1 MDHVKIKNNTKG
13 FTLVEMIVTLIIT
26 AILAGVVIGGVIAY
40 QRYATFKKNNE
51 YAQTIYTAAQSAFTR
66 AKAGGQLDA
75 LAELMEKSE
84 YKVNQFSE
92 NMIENGASGFGTGR
106 AYYLFLGPEAPQT
119 AEGEESAYKIVYDMI
134 DDYVY
139 DATILDAVFCVEFDP
154 IDGIILGV
162 CYNDKADSFYYGMA
176 GQAPGK
182 GTSNDI
188 SDRSVE
194 ARKKMLLGY
203 YGLDDVSDRAPSS
216 LKKTALS
223 NAELVNGDTLY
234 VKWSLTSKYKYMT
247 NQLKYKI
254 QLYNADTKKMAASL
268 EVNNIPDAKNIV
280 KRQNASNV
288 GEDEL
293 YIQCNVT
300 LYEEDGKTKAVL
312 KDVRFRAYASENSV
326 MYLVLDAVD
335 LEAALL
341 SEKKDADYGDTYSIK
356 RLGLEGMNLYAR
368 VQAGGSFYKSSA
380 WKQTNTENALFAD
393 TKTTDDGKTVTYG
406 VKNARHLSNIRFAE
420 TNKND
425 KDRVN
430 ETIFLQKA
438 DFSWDGE
445 NGIISRKSVFNKGK
459 IVSAEKEGKE
469 KAFPPIE
476 EFGEDCKYTAK
487 DEKSGKVYQ
496 IQNMLLYE
504 VSVSSKAESKPLGI
518 FRNNAGTVEYVSLKK
533 VQAEGKDYVG
543 TICGLN
549 KGVLRDITTTGV
561 VKGKDY
567 VGGIAGSDI
576 TGKKQTANGEEI
588 SLVGTE
594 RIYENLKNG
603 ASVSGQSYVG
613 GITGY
618 MYGQYRVLNTERTLL
633 IQDCKN
639 TGYVEG
645 SGSCIG
651 GIAGYNKLTVIK
663 DCTSNPIPSGEKMAE
678 IEEMAEAD
686 TWTGDFVGGIIG
698 LNESAA
704 ITGCSTGAGTAKGY
718 VTGRYYVGGIAGIN
732 TTTAGTASG
741 LDGDGAVSRTYVMG
755 KGYVGGIVGA
765 NASLEGNIQKY
776 LKGEGTIDEIVPAKR
791 HVSSIIRDWEN
802 TGIVVA
808 AEKYAGGITGYNAG
822 SILDCRTSSDAGSLS
837 GASAMEN
844 AYDIAVNGDYAG
856 GVAGYNN
863 GTISGE
869 NSIPVVSIV
878 AGQNYVGGIIGY
890 NDIDAVVT
898 NYMLAGGFIKGNN
911 FVGGYAGVNRS
922 AQLCGESLEA
932 NPNLVK
938 GELYIGGILGGNL
951 SALQNLYVNMLCN
964 TDNFLGSVTGTA
976 FVGGFVGY
984 NRNVADGNDGG
995 DLADMAKVYYS
1006 EEESSDPYACADYN
1020 LLYEKVKSYDH
1031 IASAGELFIGSDKIT
1046 TVNRLGSITGQIHVG
1061 GILGYNASGSAL
1073 YIVDA
1078 VNKTPVTAESVI
1090 QEDEKAYSYAG
1101 GITGLVTEK
1110 TWIMKCSN
1118 DSSAKISS
1126 EGTYLGGIAERC
1138 KGTVSECTV
1147 SAVGNSD
1154 RDYVGGIV
1162 GRNETNGSLA
1172 SNDILNT
1179 VTGHDY
1185 VGGMAAENFG
1195 TIIGK
1200 NNSQY
1205 NFSVQASGNY
1215 AGGVAGWNHK
1225 GAVIQENIFDSGY
1238 RLESEGNYAGGLIG
1252 LNEGNLNNCSIKS
1265 SAMVRGDQY
1274 IGGLVG
1280 SQQGGVI
1287 TESVNGASVTAA
1299 QGYSGGIAG
1308 EIIIGSLVDS
1318 CTNTGD
1324 IRAERS
1330 GDAGGITA
1338 ILEQG
1343 ARINTT
1349 KSTGNIISS
1358 NGNAAGIAALNYGE
1372 ITASSANG
1380 TITALNDVGG
1390 IAAIND
1396 HIIKESDVSGLTYT
1410 SVSGSSNS
1418 RIGGITALNT
1428 ENGMIEDCTVGKD
1441 GKVAISAK
1449 VPGGYYGG
1457 LAGINRGTVAGSNA
1471 GDGYTKVS
1479 ADINAD
1485 TSDSAISAYMGGI
1498 TGLNEG
1504 TVSYYSY
1511 SGTIKG
1517 DGGRSYGYGGI
1528 AGHNDNSI
1536 TDCVAE
1542 SVEIIAKGAAN
1553 DPVSVGGIAGQNGL
1567 NARISRCNLKS
1578 GTVKAEVY
1586 GYVGGMAGINQ
1597 GTISGNDCGGGTV
1610 TLAISQGNIG
1620 GLAGV
1625 NEVSALVAES
1635 STGGTKKDGNKW
1647 TVSATSHATDN
1658 AIGGIIG
1665 YNHSSKSLEKLVNYA
1680 DVTKANLGSNVS
1692 GTGGMVGRQENQLS
1706 DSWGMKDCKNYGN
1719 IEGAV
1724 AVGGMIG
1731 RWKYKGGTII
1741 DCENYGKITANWEG
1755 SGRTGGM
1762 VGDCYA
1768 IDSGQTLDIIRCT
1781 NQGVITGDKAVG
1793 GMIGMAAE
1801 PSVEI
1806 YLNIYQCVNIGVIYA
1821 SSESGAGGMAGSLEN
1836 TVAKYNIIQCRNYG
1850 LSYGK
1855 TKMSGIVGA
1864 TKAKATLIKD
1874 CFGVTN
1880 CNAPITNASVGEVA
1894 DSYYFMPN
1902 TDKAV
1907 GKGTRLVIIKENN
1920 GYTAYTTKKNW
1931 LFQEKRDEDL
1941 LTGLNADPTACTDK
1955 TDAGEKRLELY
1966 NSIDSQL
1973 LAYYEQ
1979 KYGNAKLNNPTNVNR
1994 TDEGGSYQLSWN
2006 KDASAYYYEVKAEL
2020 FDSAESTNPVTQVYQ
2035 VYGANSYNISIEDDW
2050 DGKYLQLSVRAVSGK
2065 EEYNSDWVLYKK
2077 NGESKLPVAPFLAI
2091 PQVHMTLEVNDTN
2104 NRGYRFILDNKD
2116 DYPQDVQD
2124 KITIHTIIGDTD
2136 YSFTAEAG
2144 QSSDMYKESSANNII
2159 VINYAEYTGT
2169 DEKYSNSIK
2178 YSKQTWPRSYT
2189 QLKEN
2194 DTANITFGN
2203 FVGSLTDSVAYDL
2216 EAKAAGQLQIIYR
2229 VEMLM
2234 YDSDLDMDVAVSSVT
2249 APLTERISTIQ
2260 LINLPDE
2267 IQDPKIDVTVRCY
2280 PWRSQNNVAF
2290 YADKVAESLTVEEV
2304 RNRKEIYDTKG
2315 NLKSGYIIERNE
2327 DEKYDIIYSPVI
2339 AAGLTKQVKSS
2350 ELTVSNGKKP
2360 DSQPA
2365 PVLSESYKEDKG
2377 MYTFSWDENKS
2388 GGEYSVLI
2396 TGIPFGSDKEV
2407 QLKTENT
2414 TKHSV
2419 EIDGSTWNYSKIN
2432 VSVTRLGTKNGNK
2445 ITKFSN
2451 SSKKSY
2457 QMTLR
2462 LSKITQPSVELEK
2475 DEHGETNKNEL
2486 RYDVIWRGYQD
2497 ENMLKDLDTYVIYA
2511 KDVTE
2516 GKAEENKVKTAEWKS
2531 SDTSAVIDLE
2541 AFAGC
2546 TVEIYVNGL
2555 VKADAEHYRNSFD
2568 GISYSFDVP
2577 TRKAGPSE
2585 NIISLDKSASDI
2597 LDSAAFEDEGVR
2609 ILATDPDRTG
2619 AGKYEIRLALY
2630 EKSGQQDETAAL
2642 GDFVMN
2648 GSLKDSSFNLNKDSG
2663 LLKEYAGYYL
2673 GVKVR
2678 TISDNEISSKWSA
2691 EKRFPLPKMRLDAVQ
2706 LTEEQTLRKCSQ
2718 KVTMVGGMVDDTEI
2732 SVEQNAL
2739 TWSDIEFAEGYSIL
2753 TSTKDGKNY
2762 DLRLVKGD
2770 DKPYMLSKKMID
2782 DNTDK
2787 EYWEEQDLISAES
2800 EQTENGTVKT
2810 TYSFAFGYEHDIIN
2824 QSVMKYETKVKG
2836 FVEFIQYTKD
2846 AESWYTFQI
2855 ILPDITTEGG
2865 FNEVAG
2871 DYEND
2876 PYAYLFTS
2884 EVTITALTNDTQR
2897 YTDANQMKWQRK
2909 WNEETGNWETKIE
2922 EQKPED

>member
-300 LYEEDGKTKAVL
+300 IYEEDGKTKAVL

-335 LEAALL
+335 LEAASL

-425 KDRVN
+425 KGRVN

-504 VSVSSKAESKPLGI
+504 VPVSSKAESKPLGI

-576 TGKKQTANGEEI
+576 TGKKQTANGEEV

-618 MYGQYRVLNTERTLL
+618 MYGRYRVINAERTLL

-651 GIAGYNKLTVIK
+651 GIAGYNKLTMIK

-698 LNESAA
+698 LNENAA

-765 NASLEGNIQKY
+765 NATLEGDIQKY
-776 LKGEGTIDEIVPAKR
+776 LQGEGTIDEIVPAKQ
-791 HVSSIIRDWEN
+791 HVSSNISNWEN

-863 GTISGE
+863 GTISGV

-890 NDIDAVVT
+890 NDTDAVVT

-922 AQLCGESLEA
+922 VQLCRESLEA

-964 TDNFLGSVTGTA
+964 TDNFLGGVTGTA

-995 DLADMAKVYYS
+995 DLADMAKIYYS

-1020 LLYEKVKSYDH
+1020 LLYEKVKSYDD
-1031 IASAGELFIGSDKIT
+1031 IASAGELFIGSDKII

-1090 QEDEKAYSYAG
+1090 QEDGKAYSYAG

-1110 TWIMKCSN
+1110 TWIMRCSN
-1118 DSSAKISS
+1118 DSSARISS

-1138 KGTVSECTV
+1138 KGAVNECTV
-1147 SAVGNSD
+1147 SAVGSSD

-1162 GRNETNGSLA
+1162 GRNDTEGSLA
-1172 SNDILNT
+1172 SNVILNT

-1195 TIIGK
+1195 TIRGK

-1205 NFSVQASGNY
+1205 NFTVQVSGNY

-1225 GAVIQENIFDSGY
+1225 GAVIQEHIFDSGY

-1252 LNEGNLNNCSIKS
+1252 LNEGDLNNCSIKS

-1274 IGGLVG
+1274 VGGLVG

-1287 TESVNGASVTAA
+1287 TESVNGASATAE

-1308 EIIIGSLVDS
+1308 EIINDSLVDS

-1349 KSTGNIISS
+1349 KSTGNVISS

-1372 ITASSANG
+1372 ITAASASG

-1396 HIIKESDVSGLTYT
+1396 HVIKESDVSRLTYT
-1410 SVSGSSNS
+1410 SVAGSSNS
-1418 RIGGITALNT
+1418 RIGGTTVLNT
-1428 ENGMIEDCTVGKD
+1428 ENGVIENCTVGKD

-1449 VPGGYYGG
+1449 AAGGYYGG
-1457 LAGINRGTVAGSNA
+1457 LAGINRGTVKGSSAGNL
-1471 GDGYTKVS
+1471 YTKVS

-1504 TVSYYSY
+1504 TISFYSY
-1511 SGTIKG
+1511 SGTITG
-1517 DGGRSYGYGGI
+1517 DGGSVYGYGGI
-1528 AGHNDNSI
+1528 AGSNENSI
-1536 TDCVAE
+1536 TDCMAE
-1542 SVEIIAKGAAN
+1542 GVKITTNGAAN
-1553 DPVSVGGIAGQNGL
+1553 DPVSAGGIAGQNGL
-1567 NARISRCNLKS
+1567 DARISHCNFKS
-1578 GTVKAEVY
+1578 GEIKAKVY
-1586 GYVGGMAGINQ
+1586 GHVGGMAGTNQ
-1597 GTISGNDCGGGTV
+1597 GTVSENKCMGGTV
-1610 TLAISQGNIG
+1610 SLTISQGNIG
-1620 GLAGV
+1620 GLVGV
-1625 NEVSALVAES
+1625 NESSALVAES
-1635 STGGTKKDGNKW
+1635 STGGKEKDGNEW
-1647 TVSATSHATDN
+1647 NVSATSHATDN

-1665 YNHSSKSLEKLVNYA
+1665 YNHSSKSLDKLVNYA
-1680 DVTKANLGSNVS
+1680 DVNKDIS
-1692 GTGGMVGRQENQLS
+1692 GNNISGIGGLVGRQENQLS
-1706 DSWGMKDCKNYGN
+1706 DSWVMKECVNYGD
-1719 IEGAV
+1719 IKGPI

-1731 RWKYKGGTII
+1731 RWKYKGGTILN
-1741 DCENYGKITANWEG
+1741 CENYGRISARQ
-1755 SGRTGGM
+1755 SRVGGM

-1768 IDSGQTLDIIRCT
+1768 IDSGQTLDMIQCK
-1781 NQGVITGDKAVG
+1781 NQGVLAGTEDIG
-1793 GMIGMAAE
+1793 GMIGMATAV

-1806 YLNIYQCVNIGVIYA
+1806 YMNFYQCVNIGLIQA
-1821 SSESGAGGMAGSLEN
+1821 SSETGAGGIAGNLAN
-1836 TVAKYNIIQCRNYG
+1836 TKAEYNIIQCRNYG
-1850 LSYGK
+1850 LSEK
-1855 TKMSGIVGA
+1855 KMSGIVGA
-1864 TKAKATLIKD
+1864 TSAENTVIKD
-1874 CFGVTN
+1874 CFGVAD
-1880 CNAPITNASVGEVA
+1880 CSAPVTKASVKSVNS
-1894 DSYYFMPN
+1894 SYYFDN
-1902 TDKAV
+1902 SLIGVLGDKSS
-1907 GKGTRLVIIKENN
+1907 RLYVKKE
-1920 GYTAYTTKKNW
+1920 GDVYTAYNAKSGNV
-1931 LFQEKRDEDL
+1931 
-1941 LTGLNADPTACTDK
+1941 LTGLRADPTSSVYNDK
-1955 TDAGEKRLELY
+1955 TDTGVKRLELY
-1966 NSIDSQL
+1966 NTIDSQL

-2020 FDSAESTNPVTQVYQ
+2020 FDSGESTNPVTQVYQ

-2077 NGESKLPVAPFLAI
+2077 NGESKLPVAPFLAT
-2091 PQVHMTLEVNDTN
+2091 PQVHMALELEGAQKG
-2104 NRGYRFILDNKD
+2104 GYRFVLENKD
-2116 DYPQDVQD
+2116 DYPQEVQ
-2124 KITIHTIIGDTD
+2124 KNIVIHTTVGGID
-2136 YSFTAEAG
+2136 YTFTAEQG
-2144 QSSDMYKESSANNII
+2144 ESDTLYNKDLGANTI
-2159 VINYAEYTGT
+2159 VINYAEYIHEDG
-2169 DEKYSNSIK
+2169 KYSNSIK
-2178 YSKQTWPRSYT
+2178 YSRQTWPMSYT
-2189 QLKEN
+2189 ELNNKE
-2194 DTANITFGN
+2194 TAEITFSN
-2203 FVGSLTDSVAYDL
+2203 FSGSLTGSVAYDL
-2216 EAKAAGQLQIIYR
+2216 KAKEKNGTQVIYR
-2229 VEMLM
+2229 AEMLA
-2234 YDSDLDMDVAVSSVT
+2234 YDADLNMQVAVSSAV
-2249 APLTERISTIQ
+2249 ARLTEGLSVIQ
-2260 LINLPDE
+2260 LTNLPDE
-2267 IQDPKIDVTVRCY
+2267 IQEPGTNVTVRCY

-2290 YADKVAESLTVEEV
+2290 YADKVAGNLTAEEV
-2304 RNRKEIYDTKG
+2304 RNMKAIYDTSG
-2315 NLKSGYIIERNE
+2315 NLKGGYVIERTE
-2327 DEKYDIIYSPVI
+2327 DGKYEVIYSPLV
-2339 AAGLTKQVKSS
+2339 AYGFTKQVKSS
-2350 ELTVSNGKKP
+2350 ELTVPNKKKP
-2360 DSQPA
+2360 DRQPA
-2365 PVLSESYKEDKG
+2365 PVLSGSYKEEEG
-2377 MYTFSWDENKS
+2377 IYTFSWDEGSS
-2388 GGEYSVLI
+2388 GGSYNVLI
-2396 TGIPFGSDKEV
+2396 IGIPFGSNKEV
-2407 QLKTENT
+2407 QLKTEDT
-2414 TKHSV
+2414 TKHSI
-2419 EIDGSTWNYSKIN
+2419 EMDGSTWNYSEIK
-2432 VSVTRLGTKNGNK
+2432 VSVTRLGTKDGDK

-2451 SSKKSY
+2451 RSMKSY

-2486 RYDVIWRGYQD
+2486 RYSVAWRGYQD

-2516 GKAEENKVKTAEWKS
+2516 GKAEENKVKTAAWKS

-2609 ILATDPDRTG
+2609 ILAADPDRTG

-2630 EKSGQQDETAAL
+2630 EKSGQQEETAAL

-2648 GSLKDSSFNLNKDSG
+2648 GSLKDSSFNLNRDSG

-2706 LTEEQTLRKCSQ
+2706 LTEEQILRKCSQ

-2739 TWSDIEFAEGYSIL
+2739 TWSDIEFSEGYSIL

-2770 DKPYMLSKKMID
+2770 DKPYMLSKKRID
-2782 DNTDK
+2782 DNTGK

-2884 EVTITALTNDTQR
+2884 EVTITALTNDAQR

-2909 WNEETGNWETKIE
+2909 QNEETGNWETKIE